1 MKMRTGFPMNSGGGG
16 HATGRY
22 WWAAAW
28 LGAAVGIFFRAH
40 RLGAESLWFDEGYTA
55 WMVSHSPAEIVRL
68 IRADTAPP
76 LYYLLLHGWTVLF
89 GRSEIAL
96 RSLSTLSSILTLFIA
111 MRIARRMLRN
121 PAAVAAVT
129 WLMSLSYLQI
139 WFAREARAYAL
150 MGLLGVTAF
159 NCLLRHLAAR
169 HRRWLIPLPL
179 LIAAAMYTHNMMAP
193 YVLGLLLV
201 WLVLPSEHST
211 RRRIGEISLVTGIA
225 ALLYLPWAIL
235 GLPAQ
240 MEMIRH
246 SFWMDPLKAGDL
258 PAAIAALTGVKYFW
272 SWTGLLDR
280 MHIHTADGV
289 VPMSILGCLLA
300 GSAFVSIF
308 GQTGTRRRE
317 ALGLLTAAIFPPVAV
332 ALCSV
337 VWTPVFA
344 EKMFLTSASM
354 CPIFFLLPL
363 GMPLPRAGLRM
374 AWCGAAILLLLTGLT
389 LFGYYREI
397 TKEDWRGIARI
408 VSELPGDRRLIV
420 FIANDGRLPFDYY
433 YHYRTEDEATGVP
446 SDFFDL
452 DPPRT
457 MRRVLGKRDLEAL
470 RARLASGKY
479 DQIVLILAHEGW
491 GDPDHLT
498 RGLLRESWQLAGQS
512 EIRDLAIEWYRRSP
526 P

>member
-1 MKMRTGFPMNSGGGG
+1 MESAAKC
-16 HATGRY
+16 RY
-22 WWAAAW
+22 WGAVAW
-28 LGAAVGIFFRAH
+28 LGAAVGIFFRVYH
-40 RLGAESLWFDEGYTA
+40 LGAESLWFDEGYTA
-55 WMVSHSPAEIVRL
+55 WMTSHSPAEIIRL

-89 GRSEIAL
+89 GRSEIGL
-96 RSLSTLSSILTLFIA
+96 RSLSTVSSILTLFIA
-111 MRIARRMLRN
+111 MGIARRMLRN
-121 PAAVAAVT
+121 PAAIAAAT
-129 WLMSLSYLQI
+129 WLMGLSYLQI

-150 MGLLGVTAF
+150 MGLFGVAAF
-159 NCLLRHLAAR
+159 DCLQRHLAGR
-169 HRRWLIPLPL
+169 DRRWLIPLPL

-193 YVLGLLLV
+193 YVLGSLLA

-246 SFWMDPLKAGDL
+246 SFWMDPLKARDL

-272 SWTGLLDR
+272 SWTGPLDR
-280 MHIHTADGV
+280 MHIHTANGV

-308 GQTGTRRRE
+308 GQKDARRRE
-317 ALGLLTAAIFPPVAV
+317 ALGLLTAAIFPLLSV
-332 ALCSV
+332 ALCSII
-337 VWTPVFA
+337 WTPIFA
-344 EKMFLTSASM
+344 EKMFLTSATLF
-354 CPIFFLLPL
+354 PIFFLLPL
-363 GMPLPRAGLRM
+363 GTPLPRAGLRT
-374 AWCGAAILLLLTGLT
+374 AWCGTAILLLLTGLT

-397 TKEDWRGIARI
+397 TKEDWRGIAKI
-408 VSELPGDRRLIV
+408 VSELPGNRRLII

-433 YHYRTEDEATGVP
+433 YHYRPDDEATGVP

-452 DPPRT
+452 NPPRT
-457 MRRVLGKRDLEAL
+457 MRRVLDQRDLDSL
-470 RARLASGKY
+470 RARLATGKY
-479 DQIVLILAHEGW
+479 DQIVLVLAHESW
-491 GDPDHLT
+491 GDPNHLT
-498 RGLLRESWQLAGQS
+498 RGLLYAGWQLTGQTK
-512 EIRDLAIEWYRRSP
+512 IRDLAVEWYGRSP